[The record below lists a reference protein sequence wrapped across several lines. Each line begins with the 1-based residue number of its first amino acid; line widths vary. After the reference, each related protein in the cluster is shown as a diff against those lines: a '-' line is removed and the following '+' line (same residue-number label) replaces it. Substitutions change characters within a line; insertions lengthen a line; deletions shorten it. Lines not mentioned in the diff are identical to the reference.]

1 MCKFSRSWRTM
12 CGLAL
17 GCCSW
22 FALIDSTFAQMPTR
36 DRLNS
41 LVQPYIDSETIVG
54 MSVGIIHQGERQTQ
68 GYGVKRRSGTES
80 AKDNA
85 RVPDSQTVY
94 EIGSVSKTFSGLL
107 LADAVLSGRVRLD
120 QPIQELLPNSVKLD
134 SQAKQPITLQHLSTH
149 VSGLPRLPS
158 NLRMDNPANPYVSY
172 TADDM
177 FRFLNEFKPAH
188 QPGERMLY
196 SNYAVGLLGTLL
208 ARQAGSSYSEL
219 LKNRIC
225 VPLKMKDTV
234 IELSNDLRSRL
245 ASPYTADGAPAS
257 NWDLNTFVGAGGI
270 RSTVDDMLNY
280 IQAHLDPPENDLG
293 KAIELGWKI
302 HQKPIHS
309 EDFAMGLGWHVARD
323 GNTRWHNGQTGGYHS
338 MVLIDRRSKSGV
350 VVLSN
355 TATGEVDKL
364 AEDLIRMLAGGK
376 VTPRTFEKEKAV
388 KVSREVMQK
397 YVGRYE
403 LAPTFIFTVKLDEDR
418 LMVDLTGQPALRIFP
433 KSDTQWEYRVVDARI
448 QFNVDGNGNC
458 TELVLDQN
466 GIKQT
471 AKRMP

>member
-1 MCKFSRSWRTM
+1 M

-22 FALIDSTFAQMPTR
+22 LALIDSTLAQMPTW

-85 RVPDSQTVY
+85 SVPDSQTVY
-94 EIGSVSKTFSGLL
+94 EIGSVSKTFTGLM
-107 LADAVLSGRVRLD
+107 LADAVLSERVRLD
-120 QPIQELLPNSVKLD
+120 QRIQELLPNSVKLD
-134 SQAKQPITLQHLSTH
+134 SQVKQPITLQHLSTH
-149 VSGLPRLPS
+149 VSGLPRLPT

-177 FRFLNEFKPAH
+177 FRFLSEFKPTH

-196 SNYAVGLLGTLL
+196 SNYAVGLLGNLL
-208 ARQAGSSYSEL
+208 AHQADSSYSEL

-225 VPLKMKDTV
+225 VPLKMNDTV

-245 ASPYTADGAPAS
+245 ASPYTADGTPAS
-257 NWDLNTFVGAGGI
+257 NWDLNTFEGAGGI
-270 RSTVDDMLNY
+270 RSTVHDMLNY
-280 IQAHLDPPENDLG
+280 IQAHLDPPQNDLG

-302 HQKPIHS
+302 HQKPIRS

-376 VTPRTFEKEKAV
+376 VTPRTFEKAV
-388 KVSREVMQK
+388 KVSREVMWK

-403 LAPTFIFTVKLDEDR
+403 LAPAFIFTVKLDEDR

-433 KSDTQWEYRVVDARI
+433 KSDTEWEYRVVDARI
-448 QFNVDGNGNC
+448 QFNVDGKGNC

-466 GIKQT
+466 GTKQT